1 MVVGRGVALSSFS
14 TRIPL
19 PFPSYNIYFSL
30 KISLLPLSCP
40 VIPRQQSTVPD
51 NLFLPTA
58 LTLSWPPD
66 TLSSQLP

>member
-30 KISLLPLSCP
+30 KNITPAIVLPC
-40 VIPRQQSTVPD
+40 
-51 NLFLPTA
+51 
-58 LTLSWPPD
+58 D
-66 TLSSQLP
+66 TQAAEHSP